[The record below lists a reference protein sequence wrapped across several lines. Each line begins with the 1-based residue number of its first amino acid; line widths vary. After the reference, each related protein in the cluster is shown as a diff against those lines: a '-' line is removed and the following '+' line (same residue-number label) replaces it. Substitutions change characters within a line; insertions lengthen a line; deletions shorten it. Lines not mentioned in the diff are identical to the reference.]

1 MESDASQNPFA
12 SPQAPQKTRQDVP
25 NYIEA
30 MTPID
35 VRGYCYACG
44 GGGEEDFQQKFY
56 WGRLQVNYSLCRSC
70 RWRLPWQRAS
80 LRVNATLPIMALA
93 FGGYIASFLLLGR
106 LISVYNAP
114 VRTNSNFVLAIVVI
128 GAGLAVVTGGLVVAN
143 IVLRRFAVFH
153 WYPTDVGNK
162 VYRLTA
168 LNRQFRL
175 NYFKAEQES

>member
-12 SPQAPQKTRQDVP
+12 SPHASQKARHDVP
-25 NYIEA
+25 TYIEA

-44 GGGEEDFQQKFY
+44 GDGEEEFQQTFY
-56 WGRLQVNYSLCRSC
+56 RGRLQVNYTLCRSC

-80 LRVNATLPIMALA
+80 LSVNAALPVMALA
-93 FGGYIASFLLLGR
+93 FGGFIATFLLLGR
-106 LISVYNAP
+106 LVSVYQNP
-114 VRTNSNFVLAIVVI
+114 LQGNDDFLLALFLI
-128 GAGLAVVTGGLVVAN
+128 GTTMAIFTGGLVVAN

-153 WYPTDVGNK
+153 WYPTSIGNQ